1 MMKLFC
7 KKNNIALV
15 FVSIFIAITISLSAQ
30 AQVIIT
36 QTQDL
41 SFGTF
46 GFKSFN
52 TTLRINIQ
60 NNGGYTANPNT
71 IIYIAPTRGEFTLTG
86 GPANSPYTITFAP
99 STVLTGPG
107 ADFTIDN
114 IRIRPNTLQTN
125 AAGTDTFNVM
135 ARLTSLSGGA
145 IYNNGHYD
153 TDYDLIINF

>member
-7 KKNNIALV
+7 KKNNIALG

-36 QTQDL
+36 QTQPL

-46 GFKSFN
+46 GFKDFN
-52 TTLRINIQ
+52 AVLSINIQ
-60 NNGGYTANPNT
+60 DNGSYIANANT
-71 IIYIAPTRGEFTLTG
+71 IVYIAPTRGEFLLTG
-86 GPANSPYTITFAP
+86 GPASTAYTATYAP
-99 STVLTGPG
+99 STTLAGPG

-114 IRIRPNTLQTN
+114 FRITPLALQTD

-153 TDYDLIINF
+153 TDYDIIINF